1 MKKKM
6 IIGTALS
13 ALFVYL
19 SLKGIDPASVAEGF
33 RAVNYGYIGPV
44 LFLLLLIQ
52 ILRSY
57 RWGLLLSPFEK
68 IGQFDL
74 FAVTS
79 VGFLAV
85 VAVPARIGE
94 LARPYLITGKSSIRM
109 AAALGTVVV
118 ERVFDILTVL
128 AIFFGVLF
136 FMPLPPW
143 LMKASILFLVMTLAT
158 LFFLIFIILKRE
170 KALNTLRPLL
180 QKLPERFHHR
190 LDDLLHH
197 FIDGVAIL
205 SEGRMIFFV
214 ILLSLLIWLVD
225 VLAIYL
231 LFLSFGFHLPTAASF
246 VLMAILIIGITIP
259 TAPGFVGNF
268 HYFCILGLS
277 LFGISKADALS
288 YAIVLHVLSVGLIV
302 VLGLGFLPF
311 NRFSVADIK
320 ARFDINGQSSSL

>member
-1 MKKKM
+1 MKKKL
-6 IIGTALS
+6 IIGTALG
-13 ALFVYL
+13 AFFVYL
-19 SLKGIDPASVAEGF
+19 SLKDIDPGSITKAFG
-33 RAVNYGYIGPV
+33 AVNYSYIGPV

-85 VAVPARIGE
+85 VAIPARMGE
-94 LARPYLITGKSSIRM
+94 LARPYLITGKSTIRM

-118 ERVFDILTVL
+118 ERLFDILTVL

-143 LMKASILFLVMTLAT
+143 LMRSSLLFLALTLVV
-158 LFFLIFIILKRE
+158 FFLLIFIILKRE
-170 KALNTLRPLL
+170 KALTILKPVM
-180 QKLPERFHHR
+180 QKLPEAFHHR
-190 LDDLLHH
+190 LEDLFHH
-197 FIDGVAIL
+197 FIDGVAVL
-205 SEGRMIFFV
+205 SEGRMIFYV
-214 ILLSLLIWLVD
+214 ILLSLLIWFVD

-231 LFLSFGFHLPTAASF
+231 LFLSFGFHLPAAASF
-246 VLMAILIIGITIP
+246 VLMAILIIGITLP
-259 TAPGFVGNF
+259 TAPGFIGNF

-277 LFGISKADALS
+277 LFGVSKADALS
-288 YAIVLHVLSVGLIV
+288 YAIVLHVLSIGLLI

-311 NRFSVADIK
+311 NRFSLADLRAK
-320 ARFDINGQSSSL
+320 FGINGKM

>member
-6 IIGTALS
+6 IVGMALS
-13 ALFVYL
+13 ILFVYL
-19 SLKGIDPASVAEGF
+19 SLKNIDPGAVAEGF
-33 RAVNYGYIGPV
+33 RTVNYGYIVPV
-44 LFLLLLIQ
+44 LLLLLLIQ

-85 VAVPARIGE
+85 VAIPARIGE

-136 FMPLPPW
+136 FMPLPSW
-143 LMKASILFLVMTLAT
+143 LMKSSILFLAMTLAV
-158 LFFLIFIILKRE
+158 LFLLIFIILKRE
-170 KALNTLRPLL
+170 RTLNILMPLL
-180 QKLPERFHHR
+180 QKLPDRFHHR
-190 LDDLLHH
+190 LEDLLHH

-205 SEGRMIFFV
+205 SEGKMIFFV
-214 ILLSLLIWLVD
+214 ILLSLFIWFVD

-231 LFLSFGFHLPTAASF
+231 LFLSFGFHLPATAPF
-246 VLMAILIIGITIP
+246 VLMTILIIGITIP
-259 TAPGFVGNF
+259 TAPGFIGNF
-268 HYFCILGLS
+268 HYFSILGLS
-277 LFGISKADALS
+277 LFGVSKADALS
-288 YAIVLHVLSVGLIV
+288 YAIVLHILSVGLLV
-302 VLGLGFLPF
+302 VLGLMFLPF
-311 NRFSVADIK
+311 NRFSLADLK
-320 ARFDINGQSSSL
+320 ARFNINGQS

>member
-19 SLKGIDPASVAEGF
+19 SLKDIDFGSVAGGF
-33 RAVNYGYIGPV
+33 RALNYAYIGPV
-44 LFLLLLIQ
+44 LILLLLMQ

-85 VAVPARIGE
+85 VAIPARIGE
-94 LARPYLITGKSSIRM
+94 LARPFLITGKSSIRM

-118 ERVFDILTVL
+118 ERIFDILTVL

-136 FMPLPPW
+136 FMPLPSW
-143 LMKASILFLVMTLAT
+143 LMKSSILFLSLTLAV

-170 KALNTLRPLL
+170 RALNTLRPLL
-180 QKLPERFHHR
+180 QRLPDRFHHR
-190 LDDLLHH
+190 MEYLLHH
-197 FIDGVAIL
+197 FIDGIAIL
-205 SEGRMIFFV
+205 SEGKMIFYV
-214 ILLSLLIWLVD
+214 ILLSLLIWFVD
-225 VLAIYL
+225 VLAIYF
-231 LFLSFGFHLPTAASF
+231 LFLSFGFHLPATASF
-246 VLMAILIIGITIP
+246 VLMAILVIGITLP
-259 TAPGFVGNF
+259 TAPGFIGNF

-277 LFGISKADALS
+277 LFGISKANALS
-288 YAIVLHVLSVGLIV
+288 YAIVLHVLSIGLIV

-311 NRFSVADIK
+311 NRFSFADIK
-320 ARFDINGQSSSL
+320 EGFDTRGQR

>member
-1 MKKKM
+1 MKNKM
-6 IIGTALS
+6 IFGTALS

-19 SLKGIDPASVAEGF
+19 SLKDIDPGSVTRAF
-33 RAVNYGYIGPV
+33 QAVNYAYIGPV

-85 VAVPARIGE
+85 VAIPARIGE
-94 LARPYLITGKSSIRM
+94 LARPYLITGKSAIRM

-118 ERVFDILTVL
+118 ERIFDILTVL

-143 LMKASILFLVMTLAT
+143 LMKSSLLFLALTLAVF
-158 LFFLIFIILKRE
+158 FFLIFIILKRE
-170 KALNTLRPLL
+170 KALTILTPIL
-180 QKLPERFHHR
+180 QQLPEKFHHR
-190 LDDLLHH
+190 LEDLFHH
-197 FIDGVAIL
+197 FTDGVAIL
-205 SEGRMIFFV
+205 SEGKMIFHV

-231 LFLSFGFHLPTAASF
+231 LFLSFGFHLPATASF

-259 TAPGFVGNF
+259 TAPGFIGNF

-277 LFGISKADALS
+277 LFGVSKADALS
-288 YAIVLHVLSVGLIV
+288 YAIVFHILSIGLLI

-311 NRFSVADIK
+311 NRFSVADLRAK
-320 ARFDINGQSSSL
+320 FGINGQT